1 MESSIESMLWPCS
14 MNTQEQVR
22 DEEKLTRIRYEMDAR
37 YSLKGVVPYNHILT
51 SSPHV
56 TH

>member
-1 MESSIESMLWPCS
+1 